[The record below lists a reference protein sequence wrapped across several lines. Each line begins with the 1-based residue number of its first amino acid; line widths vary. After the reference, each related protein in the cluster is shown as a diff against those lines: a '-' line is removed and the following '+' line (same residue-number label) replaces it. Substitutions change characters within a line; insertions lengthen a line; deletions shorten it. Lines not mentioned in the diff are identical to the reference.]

1 MNKVKG
7 IKEIPIFPLPLVLL
21 PNEVLPLHIFE
32 PRYRQMLED
41 AMAGRKIF
49 GVNFLDVESG
59 SDTPKSG
66 STGCAA
72 EIKEVQ
78 KLDDGRSNIV
88 TSGLVRYRLIEYV
101 ERETPYLVADIEFFE
116 DEPEDESLITP
127 LADEVFELFQRMAQ
141 AAYRMAGSRG
151 HPPEVPRA
159 EPETLSFLVTAAF
172 NLDNELKYSLLKT
185 SLTSERLSR
194 LRDILAQS
202 VSQIEEGAE
211 ILRLSQTNGHS
222 KKKLDI

>member
-1 MNKVKG
+1 MDKVEG

-41 AMAGRKIF
+41 AMEGRKIF
-49 GVNFLDVESG
+49 GINFLDIESG
-59 SDTPKSG
+59 ADIPKPG

-78 KLDDGRSNIV
+78 KLDDGRSNII
-88 TSGLVRYRLIEYV
+88 TGGLVRYRLIEYV
-101 ERETPYLVADIEFFE
+101 DRGTPYLVADIEFFK
-116 DEPEDESLITP
+116 DEPEDETIITP

-151 HPPEVPRA
+151 LPPEVPRS

-211 ILRLSQTNGHS
+211 ILRISHTNGHS
-222 KKKLDI
+222 KKKLDL